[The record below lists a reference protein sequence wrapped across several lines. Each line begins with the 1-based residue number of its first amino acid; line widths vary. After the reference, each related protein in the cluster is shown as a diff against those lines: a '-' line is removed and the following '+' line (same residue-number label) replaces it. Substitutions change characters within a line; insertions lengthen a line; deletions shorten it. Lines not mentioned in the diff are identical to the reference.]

1 MNVGTAQGVAM
12 IGGTMPPAAAPPRT
26 LLRALWDAL
35 LARPTTRARL
45 GVAVQLVLIPLWH
58 VGLVLVLPWAWYEG
72 ASRASARTGGPP
84 TQIVAEGPLPSPSLG
99 VTETEAAL
107 LTILAGTA
115 LLGAEGIIAFIPF
128 RIVARRLSRP
138 FAPFVRAWWRTCLWG
153 SLLLPLAAYL
163 EGSLTPGTAPDGAAW
178 PVSALYLLLGPAV
191 FAEGEVR
198 RSGLRMSRWRP
209 VCPECGYSLRRAVSD
224 RCPECGEPFPTTSRV
239 YRRWAVRRLPWDRR
253 NRGSLLFA
261 YINTVLLIVF
271 CPCRASRGLVTPDH
285 HGRPVRWAVGH
296 LLLAALLGTVAGSE
310 LIYPTWFTEL
320 FAPVVPRPGTVWEN
334 GATHA
339 RFVLW
344 IAQSFLAWLIVM
356 APLPAL
362 GVALGAAVP
371 GRHPAAQRAIA
382 RWSLYGAV
390 LVLPLHVAHCTAK
403 LVVWASTTGSTGLM
417 LPFTGISRPF
427 LAPSCPP
434 TFLAVLYGL
443 WWARGVSAIPYLSQR
458 RLPVFAAHAALFIC
472 VWLVLAKV
480 LFPATELA
488 SLL

>member
-1 MNVGTAQGVAM
+1 MTAGTIAP
-12 IGGTMPPAAAPPRT
+12 TAARPQP

-45 GVAVQLVLIPLWH
+45 AVGVQLVLIPLWH
-58 VGLVLVLPWAWYEG
+58 VGLVLTFPWAWYAGMRE
-72 ASRASARTGGPP
+72 AQSLRGGPVLQ
-84 TQIVAEGPLPSPSLG
+84 QIESSTPGPDGSVSLDEPG
-99 VTETEAAL
+99 L
-107 LTILAGTA
+107 ILALSAGA
-115 LLGAEGIIAFIPF
+115 LGAEGSLAFLLYWIA
-128 RIVARRLSRP
+128 VGRRRASS
-138 FAPFVRAWWRTCLWG
+138 ASFVRLWWQTCLLG
-153 SLLLPLAAYL
+153 TLALPLASYL
-163 EGSLTPGTAPDGAAW
+163 DGRLRAADMIVAGGLAVAW
-178 PVSALYLLLGPAV
+178 LLAGPALLGS
-191 FAEGEVR
+191 EEKR
-198 RSGLRMSRWRP
+198 RHRPCRWRP

-239 YRRWAVRRLPWDRR
+239 YRRWAVRRLPWERR

-371 GRHPAAQRAIA
+371 GRHPAAKRAIA

-403 LVVWASTTGSTGLM
+403 LAVWASATGSTGLM
-417 LPFTGISRPF
+417 LAFTGISRPF

-443 WWARGVSAIPYLSQR
+443 WWARGVSATPYLSQR

-472 VWLVLAKV
+472 VWLILAKV